1 MHTEKDKTD
10 CLKAYCTLM
19 GGSECPHFSQIRS
32 IIVAHHDARGPA
44 IAHHIGEQLLGD
56 EEFCMQTDSHR

>member
-1 MHTEKDKTD
+1 
-10 CLKAYCTLM
+10 M